1 MRPFL
6 DDQLYSFGPYI
17 FYCGQ
22 TKADFAILHLKTH
35 AATVYIRRQHLYAFL
50 SAVGNILCDFF
61 RALQTTVHQ
70 RGHGFHRIMR
80 FQPRCPIGYDAI
92 GRRMGFV
99 EGILRKIRHLVKNL
113 AGHLF
118 RHAVFHCARHCT
130 VLRTIDKRLPFFGH
144 YIAFFLAHSTPNQVA
159 TRPAIS
165 RQLTDDL
172 HNLLLIHHAAVSY
185 L

>member
-1 MRPFL
+1 MRAFL
-6 DDQLYSFGPYI
+6 DDQLYSLGSHI

-22 TKADFAILHLKTH
+22 AKADLAILHFKTH
-35 AATVYIRRQHLYAFL
+35 AAAVYIRRQHLYAFL

-61 RALQTTVHQ
+61 RALQATVHQ
-70 RGHGFHRIMR
+70 RGHGFDRIMR
-80 FQPRCPIGYDAI
+80 FQPCCPIGNDAI

-118 RHAVFHCARHCT
+118 RYAIFYCARHRT
-130 VLRTIDKRLPFFGH
+130 VLCTIDKRLPFFGH
-144 YIAFFLAHSTPNQVA
+144 YIALFLAHSTPNQVA
-159 TRPAIS
+159 TRPAVS

-172 HNLLLIHHAAVSY
+172 HNLLLIHHAAVGY